1 MMTLLVIV
9 ALPWVVIAA
18 VVGALF
24 SILTGVRND

>member
-1 MMTLLVIV
+1 MTIFIVFTLL
-9 ALPWVVIAA
+9 WVVIAA